1 MFHIIFLISC
11 YPPKFIL
18 VGGLNRKC
26 SYTDELIVLL
36 DRCVSSHYEVSWVRL
51 YFPSLWG
58 LWDGERIH
66 KILHM
71 HINTEILI
79 SNIYIEI
86 YSCNR

>member
-1 MFHIIFLISC
+1 MFHIIFLISR
-11 YPPKFIL
+11 YPSKFIL

-36 DRCVSSHYEVSWVRL
+36 DRCVSSHDEVSWVRL

-58 LWDGERIH
+58 LRDGGHLH

-71 HINTEILI
+71 HINTEIWG
-79 SNIYIEI
+79 
-86 YSCNR
+86 